1 MSFKSSCSFD
11 VTYFSYDEHRCE
23 LVFGSLTPD
32 KTLIDIET
40 DERRVGRHKGHEETT
55 IQEVKNENE
64 EFDTAK
70 NI

>member
-1 MSFKSSCSFD
+1 
-11 VTYFSYDEHRCE
+11 